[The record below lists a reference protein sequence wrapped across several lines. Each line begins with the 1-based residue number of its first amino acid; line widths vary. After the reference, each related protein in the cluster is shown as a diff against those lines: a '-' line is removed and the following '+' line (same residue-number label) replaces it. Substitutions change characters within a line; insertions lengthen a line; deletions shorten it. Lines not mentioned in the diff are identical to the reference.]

1 MAKRNADRSRS
12 AAGPSQRQLR
22 VGTEIRHALSSTL
35 QRGEVRDPDL
45 EGVSITVTE
54 VRLSPDLR
62 NATAFV
68 MPLGGGNLEKILPA
82 LRRVAPF
89 LRRQI
94 ASSVSL
100 KYNPQLS
107 FQADQSFEEASK
119 IGRVLNSPAVQRD
132 LQKSETETLSDDE
145 TVSEDETTPEEGPE
159 DHDSSLTHAHPHSG
173 Q

>member
-1 MAKRNADRSRS
+1 MARKNTDRNRG

-45 EGVSITVTE
+45 ESVSITVTE

-82 LRRVAPF
+82 LRRVAPI
-89 LRRQI
+89 LRRQVA
-94 ASSVSL
+94 ASVPL

-107 FQADQSFEEASK
+107 FQADQSFEKASK

-132 LQKSETETLSDDE
+132 LQKPAQTADDQ
-145 TVSEDETTPEEGPE
+145 TADDQAADEQPDADDGEAPQAAP
-159 DHDSSLTHAHPHSG
+159 SSSTGH
-173 Q
+173 